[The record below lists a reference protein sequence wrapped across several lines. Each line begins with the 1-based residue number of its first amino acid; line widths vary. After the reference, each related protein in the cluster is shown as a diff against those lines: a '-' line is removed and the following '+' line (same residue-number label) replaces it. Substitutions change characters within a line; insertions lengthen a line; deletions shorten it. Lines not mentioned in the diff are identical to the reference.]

1 MSHSWNQF
9 LVYCLLCSLVIVGGE
24 AFAKDEEAA
33 SSDSATTNTAVEN
46 TSKKDVTKSNVIEA
60 TNDEVV
66 EDKVVK
72 DEVVKDNVNAEKD
85 AVKEIKT
92 SVLLINVRQNGM
104 NGLPIKNARVMVTH
118 DGGKE
123 YVNQTDDAGIVMLSD
138 LPYGKIDVDVTSS
151 GRKSDADSLV
161 LDEPQETLTFQL
173 KPRPPAE

>member
-1 MSHSWNQF
+1 MWLILALAGSF
-9 LVYCLLCSLVIVGGE
+9 TVPDIEDFEKVLDYY
-24 AFAKDEEAA
+24 K
-33 SSDSATTNTAVEN
+33 
-46 TSKKDVTKSNVIEA
+46 SKKRKKFIIELKNLKNMSSEALSVMLKHSKDLKRKKGGIVVINPNDKIEDELKISN
-60 TNDEVV
+60 
-66 EDKVVK
+66 
-72 DEVVKDNVNAEKD
+72 